1 MLLSALTLHHFTLPS
16 VSEQSIVVSLSVC
29 LSVCPR
35 AYLQNCNMCSIYQ
48 IFVHVTSGRP
58 GLGPPLVALQYV
70 IYFRFVENVISRAIW
85 RHVDTVAVS
94 DVISTSCAGYSA
106 PAASHWLHRVLDLA
120 GAETRR
126 VLRAGGAMRGGS
138 CNALLLITPWYE
150 YDSEKAAIHSNSCE
164 TCKSL
169 INNVFGWADDM
180 ALTKQS

>member
-1 MLLSALTLHHFTLPS
+1 MTRKPLATLVYLAMLLSALTLHHFTLPS

-35 AYLQNCNMCSIYQ
+35 ACLQNCNMCSIYQ

-106 PAASHWLHRVLDLA
+106 PAVSHWLRHVLDLA

-126 VLRAGGAMRGGS
+126 VHRAGGAMRGGVLQ
-138 CNALLLITPWYE
+138 CPIAY
-150 YDSEKAAIHSNSCE
+150 HSV
-164 TCKSL
+164 
-169 INNVFGWADDM
+169 I
-180 ALTKQS
+180 